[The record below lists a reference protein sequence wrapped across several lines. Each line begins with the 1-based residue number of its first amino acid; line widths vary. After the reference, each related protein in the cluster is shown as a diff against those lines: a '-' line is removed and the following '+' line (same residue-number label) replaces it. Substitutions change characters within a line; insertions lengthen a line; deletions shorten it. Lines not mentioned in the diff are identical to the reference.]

1 MAVETGTGAYF
12 VKLCIFY
19 TCRQEGPRYRQVQVE
34 VTTPQGEVMKCRSY
48 HLQNLELDDG
58 RPSPQYL
65 RTVLLGAREN
75 HLPEEYV
82 QRLMKIQ
89 HNGYDG
95 EVFIP

>member
-48 HLQNLELDDG
+48 HLQNLELDLMMVVPP
-58 RPSPQYL
+58 PSTSEP
-65 RTVLLGAREN
+65 
-75 HLPEEYV
+75 
-82 QRLMKIQ
+82 
-89 HNGYDG
+89 
-95 EVFIP
+95 FC